1 MTGAASLSK
10 TGGAPGLLRTLRL
23 RDVIIY
29 GVILVSPIS
38 PAPIFGSLSHKA
50 QGHAAI
56 AIRFAM
62 FAMLPT
68 AISYGRMARAY
79 PSAGSAFTFVGNEIG
94 ATLGYLTGWGMM
106 MDYILNAMISMIWVS
121 QQATVF
127 VPAVPYSMWV
137 VFFAIAST
145 VVTAQGVHMTARA
158 NTVMGA
164 VLGVIVAVYLAA
176 ACHYIAV
183 QPHTTPGYFVR
194 PFYESSTW
202 DWHAILAST
211 SLAML
216 IFIGFDGISTLSEEV
231 HNPERN
237 IMRATIATCLI
248 VAALSVAEAYTAE
261 LVWPV
266 SGAYPNIDTA
276 FTFAAGRAWAP
287 LFVLVGFAIM
297 LSLLAVAVA
306 AQLAVARLLFGMGR
320 SGSLPRSFFGAI
332 HPTAHVPRNNVY
344 LVGLVAMLG
353 AIALPLVSGNATGY
367 ELGANLVNFGAL
379 VSFMGVNASVVF
391 RYYLRADERRLRE
404 IILPIVGF
412 AICLLLLVN
421 LGQRALVFGLVWMVI
436 GVAFGAWRTGGFR
449 TRIAIFDDAAQLLAE
464 TD

>member
-1 MTGAASLSK
+1 MTDSTSSNTNA
-10 TGGAPGLLRTLRL
+10 GAPGLIRSLRL

-56 AIRFAM
+56 AILFAM

-121 QQATVF
+121 QQAHVY
-127 VPAVPYSMWV
+127 VPDVPYDVWV
-137 VFFAIAST
+137 VFFAMLST
-145 VVTAQGVHMTARA
+145 AVTAQGVHMTARA
-158 NTVMGA
+158 NIAMGT
-164 VLGVIVAVYLAA
+164 VLGVIVTVYLVA

-183 QPHTTPGYFVR
+183 HPHATPGFFVR
-194 PFYESSTW
+194 PFYEATTW

-211 SLAML
+211 ALAML

-231 HNPERN
+231 HDPKRN
-237 IMRATIATCLI
+237 IMRATIATCVI
-248 VAALSVAEAYTAE
+248 VAVLSVVEAYTAE

-266 SGAYPNIDTA
+266 SQTYPNVDTA
-276 FTFAAGRAWAP
+276 FTFAAGRVWAP
-287 LFVLVGFAIM
+287 LFLVVGLAIM

-320 SGSLPRSFFGAI
+320 SGSLPRTFFGAI
-332 HPTAHVPRNNVY
+332 HPTAHVPRNNVF
-344 LVGLVAMLG
+344 LVGFVALTG
-353 AIALPLVSGNATGY
+353 AIALPMVSGNATGY

-379 VSFMGVNASVVF
+379 VSFMGVNASVIF
-391 RYYLRADERRLRE
+391 HYYWRADQRRRRE
-404 IILPIVGF
+404 VFLPLTGF
-412 AICLLLLVN
+412 GICLLLLVN
-421 LGQRALVFGLVWMVI
+421 LGERALVFGVVWMSV
-436 GVAFGAWRTGGFR
+436 GVAFAAWRTGGFR
-449 TRIAIFDDAAQLLAE
+449 TRIAIFDDAAHLLAE